1 MSVFSLAGAYATDR
15 GLFKDLVLNSVGISI
30 VSTTSV
36 EADISWPM
44 FLRLGIVL
52 VGHCR
57 TLPGYGH
64 VRGPSRRSR
73 RASDLRWSQGDSN
86 P

>member
-1 MSVFSLAGAYATDR
+1 MSVFGLAGAYATDR
-15 GLFKDLVLNSVGISI
+15 GLFKDLVLNSVGVSI